1 MSHTPGR
8 YSTLYWSCNTL
19 TIQNGMKYLIVCGQ
33 IVALLML
40 TGCNQSPQ
48 RLLEA
53 ANKYHANKRY
63 KEASILYR
71 KAITKDKTFGEAYYR
86 EGLNLL
92 DENQPVEAAKFLRR
106 AADLQPGNSDAET
119 KLAEIYLAAYSAYPK
134 KLRNLLP
141 DIRDLTSKILKKDP
155 NSFNGIRLQGMLD
168 LADDDK
174 EKALVQFERANTI
187 HPYSRDVVG
196 WYAETLSALGHAPE
210 AQKLLQDMAAH
221 DKTWGPAYDLLYLL
235 DMHNNDPVKAE
246 VVLRQRAAND
256 PTNAVAINN
265 LANFLSVHN
274 RPDEA
279 EAVMKKV
286 LDDKAH
292 FSAAREMLGDFYF
305 RGRKFDKAL
314 EQYQAG
320 VKEDSKNALH
330 YQQRIVGTYSALGRS
345 SDALQLSK
353 ELVEKNPKD
362 STSNELY
369 ASLLLETG
377 RGADVTKSLGELQKL
392 VQNNGKN
399 AILRMD
405 LARAY
410 FELGDR
416 DKSMTEAQE
425 AVHIQPNMMA
435 AHLVIGRI
443 LEDRK
448 QHAKAL
454 EQTDIILN
462 AEPQNPDARLVRDR
476 ALIGINQ
483 IDQAQPELLQLVAKY
498 PKMTDAHM
506 ELANVYLMQ
515 KDYPKA
521 KDQLEA
527 VWAAKDARGFLGLQ
541 SIEMEIG
548 KPDQA
553 VQAVQQL
560 VDQNPKILGYRFALA
575 NFEVTAAQKEHQ
587 DAGRVKG
594 LLARAGDNY
603 KEILKTTTNSADIWT
618 RLGIIQRELG
628 QYDAALASFEQAGS
642 ADSKNATAFLN
653 RGMLLEFLG
662 REKEARDMY
671 NRVLGVDPEN
681 TMALNNLAF
690 LAAESG
696 DNLDQAMTLAEHAK
710 KRMPNNPN
718 ISDTLG
724 YVYYKKNLNS
734 EAIRIFKQVV
744 EDDPKNATFRYHLAM
759 ALLKQGDKQQ
769 AKEEAQKALQMS
781 SQPQEQNKIRT
792 LVSQIG

>member
-1 MSHTPGR
+1 
-8 YSTLYWSCNTL
+8 
-19 TIQNGMKYLIVCGQ
+19 
-33 IVALLML
+33 
-40 TGCNQSPQ
+40 
-48 RLLEA
+48 LEA